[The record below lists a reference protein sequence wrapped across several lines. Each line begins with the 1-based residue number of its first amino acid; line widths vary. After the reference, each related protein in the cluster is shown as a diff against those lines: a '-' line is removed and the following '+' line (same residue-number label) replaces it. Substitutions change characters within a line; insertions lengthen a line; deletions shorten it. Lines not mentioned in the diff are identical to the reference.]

1 MILIPI
7 FMPKPKIST
16 YNYSEVEREKIIFK
30 RAAVL
35 SVLNQNNNLTMQ
47 EIAKKTN
54 QDIKSTEAIL
64 TVLKK
69 HGKIESIYINHKKL
83 WRRNDLSSCG

>member
-1 MILIPI
+1 
-7 FMPKPKIST
+7 MPKPKIST

-54 QDIKSTEAIL
+54 QDIRSTEAIL
-64 TVLKK
+64 IVLKK
-69 HGKIESIYINHKKL
+69 YGKIESVYTEQGRL
-83 WRRNDLSSCG
+83 WRVVR

>member
-54 QDIKSTEAIL
+54 QDIRSTEAIL
-64 TVLKK
+64 IVLKK
-69 HGKIESIYINHKKL
+69 YGKIESVYTEQGRL
-83 WRRNDLSSCG
+83 WRVVR

>member
-1 MILIPI
+1 
-7 FMPKPKIST
+7 MPKPKIST

-54 QDIKSTEAIL
+54 QDIRSTEAIL

-69 HGKIESIYINHKKL
+69 YGKVESVYTNHKKL
-83 WRRNDLSSCG
+83 WRRNDLLSSGLMR